1 MVNPDF
7 VSLARSFGATAE
19 RVETTAAFVPA
30 LRRALAADG
39 PAVIELSLDSEAI
52 SVRRTLS
59 QIRSKSE

>member
-1 MVNPDF
+1 
-7 VSLARSFGATAE
+7 
-19 RVETTAAFVPA
+19 VETTGAFLPA

-39 PAVIELSLDSEAI
+39 PALIELSLDSEAI